1 MLQLL
6 KLAGYRNIVTT
17 ASPRNHE
24 FLKSLG
30 ATHTFDYRST
40 DLTTELLSV
49 TKGSKYRYAID
60 IVAAQS
66 SLGALAPVLGA
77 GSIIG
82 ILLPVKEG
90 DTITNHPEAKMT
102 SEIEPWVVELFPGVD
117 IRPVGTFM
125 YPKVSGS
132 IGRLGRGLPWTDAR
146 CN

>member
-1 MLQLL
+1 MT
-6 KLAGYRNIVTT
+6 N
-17 ASPRNHE
+17 
-24 FLKSLG
+24 
-30 ATHTFDYRST
+30 
-40 DLTTELLSV
+40 
-49 TKGSKYRYAID
+49 GSQYRYAID
-60 IVAAQS
+60 IVAAES